1 MFIIRFMARET
12 AGNDTI
18 PRLQQLVP
26 HMREQMIGLRHGA
39 TLEDVRLRYST
50 TVDRLVAEGLG
61 RETISRVGHKDRY
74 WSSTCEV
81 LDEAMRLGFV
91 ERQPLP
97 SARRYLD
104 AHRDRSHMLTSL
116 GEQAAELA
124 EKDLAAFCDKLSEA
138 IYRAHGYFRQLLDI
152 LKSGPLTCP
161 EVTEGEVEEARRT
174 KKRTEYWI
182 EHAAERLA
190 PEISNSAEETTFIRG
205 VVIAVVRRRFGRKLG
220 EEPTSK
226 KMAEALNFAFAEAAI
241 GLCGLRIGAT
251 DLKILKSW
259 GSQLRLLDQSRYVPA
274 FDRQNVIWLAAD
286 IQADSNLRI
295 ERRCLE
301 DHEWRVA
308 EAVVAAY
315 RNQACAIDSRLNAP
329 YLAIYNVR
337 AEAAFQCKVTR
348 ALVDLV
354 IERLAGGALSKVGVE
369 LWLHLGTN
377 RQPASEPVYRRGGS
391 RRYEMTLQSRQT

>member
-1 MFIIRFMARET
+1 MTRET
-12 AGNDTI
+12 AGHNTI

-26 HMREQMIGLRHGA
+26 HMHEQMIGLRRGA
-39 TLEDVRLRYST
+39 TFEDARLRYSA

-61 RETISRVGHKDRY
+61 RRTISRVGDKDKY
-74 WSSTCEV
+74 WSPTCEV

-104 AHRDRSHMLTSL
+104 AHRDRSHILTSL

-138 IYRAHGYFRQLLDI
+138 IYRAHRYFRQLLDI

-161 EVTEGEVEEARRT
+161 EVTEGEVEEARRA

-182 EHAAERLA
+182 EYAAKRLT
-190 PEISNSAEETTFIRG
+190 PETSNSAEETEFIHST
-205 VVIAVVRRRFGRKLG
+205 VTAVVRRRFGRNSGKK
-220 EEPTSK
+220 PTGK
-226 KMAEALNFAFAEAAI
+226 EMAEALNDGFAEAAI
-241 GLCGLRIGAT
+241 GQRGLRIGAT

-259 GSQLRLLDQSRYVPA
+259 GSQLRLLDQSRYVPD
-274 FDRQNVIWLAAD
+274 FYGQNVIWLAAD
-286 IQADSNLRI
+286 IQVGSNSLI
-295 ERRCLE
+295 KRRRLE
-301 DHEWRVA
+301 DHAWRVA

-315 RNQACAIDSRLNAP
+315 SNQARTTDSKLSAP
-329 YLAIYNVR
+329 YLPIYTVR
-337 AEAAFQCKVTR
+337 AEAAFRCEVTR

-354 IERLAGGALSKVGVE
+354 IERLSAGKLPEVGVQI
-369 LWLHLGTN
+369 WLHLGTS
-377 RQPASEPVYRRGGS
+377 RQPASEPVYRRSGS
-391 RRYEMTLQSRQT
+391 RRYEMTLQSR